1 MPKTS
6 NKLQHRNSAQPEKAT
21 GNQHKPATPPRTI
34 PEIMTLVAAVVALV
48 VLGQSVSDI
57 ISPFVL
63 LGAVLYLL
71 YPFRELTIARRL
83 MILAVALFALW
94 FCYSILSILAPFVI
108 AFLVAYIL
116 NPLVLALEKK
126 KFPRWA
132 SALTVILV
140 FVGVVVCAMLF
151 VVPPAIEQFQGIIKG
166 LNEIVQDFADLL
178 NSGKVFE
185 VLSRFGIPV
194 ESARH
199 AITEQFSPRLET
211 ILKSLFEGV
220 FGFVSGIS
228 SLVEQLINAI
238 IIPFLVFYMLK
249 DFPSITH
256 RITTFVPL
264 RSREGFIARAKKI
277 DDLMGKYFRGAIT
290 VAVIQGTISA
300 VGLWIIGV
308 NYALVLGIM
317 SGILDFIPYIGLLT
331 SLVVSS
337 IVALFSGGPVV
348 AKVIAVVVMYLGQ
361 KVLEATVLA
370 PKIIG
375 SQVGL
380 HPVLLILSL
389 LVFGH
394 FLGFVGLLI
403 AVPLTA
409 LIMAGI
415 EEWQVSRGL
424 RDDGEPH
431 QEA

>member
-1 MPKTS
+1 
-6 NKLQHRNSAQPEKAT
+6 
-21 GNQHKPATPPRTI
+21 
-34 PEIMTLVAAVVALV
+34 
-48 VLGQSVSDI
+48 
-57 ISPFVL
+57 
-63 LGAVLYLL
+63 
-71 YPFRELTIARRL
+71 
-83 MILAVALFALW
+83 
-94 FCYSILSILAPFVI
+94 
-108 AFLVAYIL
+108 
-116 NPLVLALEKK
+116 
-126 KFPRWA
+126 
-132 SALTVILV
+132 
-140 FVGVVVCAMLF
+140 MLF
-151 VVPPAIEQFQGIIKG
+151 VVPLAVQQFQGIIKG

-300 VGLWIIGV
+300 VGL
-308 NYALVLGIM
+308 GIM